1 MLRHIRVTNI
11 GPAGEIALK
20 PGRRTTLL
28 TGDNGLGRT
37 LLLDS
42 AWRTLTGRW
51 PAEANPELRTGFA
64 AFARPDAEQAQIETV
79 IEDDDGAADTRT
91 ARWRR
96 SETRRR
102 VRHRSAAGGGGRA
115 SADSRD
121 GFHHRRASP
130 QRLPVS
136 GRPKERHSGRD
147 VDHNM

>member
-1 MLRHIRVTNI
+1 MDRRPVQEPIERFHKVLRHIRVTNI

-64 AFARPDAEQAQIETV
+64 AFARPDAEQAQNRNRHRRRRRSRRHAH
-79 IEDDDGAADTRT
+79 GAMAPERNTST
-91 ARWRR
+91 SPASVCGRWRR
-96 SETRRR
+96 SR
-102 VRHRSAAGGGGRA
+102 VG
-115 SADSRD
+115 
-121 GFHHRRASP
+121 
-130 QRLPVS
+130 
-136 GRPKERHSGRD
+136 
-147 VDHNM
+147 